1 MKEERTEEVETT
13 AERGQAVERG
23 WTSTRE
29 APETYRLR
37 IPVSGVF
44 YGGGPMGTR
53 IPLSGKGLRHY
64 PLQIQAFLHEIGGPE
79 EGTGTPADNGRL
91 LEEGLVP
98 EIREKI
104 DWTDVSVSREGSTLY
119 GWIQIQTKAHLSEE
133 ELQTLSAYVEGR
145 FSEGWGE
152 HFSDSRIAVAGGILR
167 FWFRPP
173 GDCTF
178 TLQKK
183 YKITELSHPR
193 YPWLHRIQALKT
205 VNEWIGAGDLGGYVQ
220 SERNLSQEGECWIYD
235 DAVCCGEALVCQDAE
250 LCDGAAAT
258 GSAVVS
264 GDARMYDRAWAVGS
278 SRIESGEVKDDAV
291 VAGEAVIQKD
301 GKGFS
306 PLIAGNSQIY
316 GRVCGRYIIKD
327 TIFPG
332 ETYQNPTEDVLI
344 MENGKRNV
352 RMEEKKFRPPE
363 NFQETVRRKNGM
375 ER

>member
-1 MKEERTEEVETT
+1 
-13 AERGQAVERG
+13 
-23 WTSTRE
+23 
-29 APETYRLR
+29 
-37 IPVSGVF
+37 
-44 YGGGPMGTR
+44 MGTR

-64 PLQIQAFLHEIGGPE
+64 PLQIQAFLHEIGGPGE
-79 EGTGTPADNGRL
+79 GTPADNGRL
-91 LEEGLVP
+91 LEEGLIS

-104 DWTDVSVSREGSTLY
+104 DWTDVSVSREGSTLC
-119 GWIQIQTKAHLSEE
+119 GWLQIQTKAHLSEE

-152 HFSDSRIAVAGGILR
+152 HFADSRIAVAGGILC

-173 GDCTF
+173 GVYTF

-183 YKITELSHPR
+183 YKITEHSHPR

-205 VNEWIGAGDLGGYVQ
+205 VNEWIAAGDLGGYVQ

-235 DAVCCGEALVCQDAE
+235 DAVCC
-250 LCDGAAAT
+250 
-258 GSAVVS
+258 
-264 GDARMYDRAWAVGS
+264 
-278 SRIESGEVKDDAV
+278 
-291 VAGEAVIQKD
+291 GEAVIQKD

-363 NFQETVRRKNGM
+363 NFQQRERGKNGM